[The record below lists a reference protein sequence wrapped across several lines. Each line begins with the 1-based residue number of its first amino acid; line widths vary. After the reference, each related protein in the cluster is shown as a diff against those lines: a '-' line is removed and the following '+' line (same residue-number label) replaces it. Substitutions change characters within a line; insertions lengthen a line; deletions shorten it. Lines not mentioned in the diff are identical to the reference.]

1 MRFFNDELHAKYAI
15 IDEKLKRPALACN
28 EAIYLL

>member
-1 MRFFNDELHAKYAI
+1 MMNFMRNKKVAI